1 MPCPPRAAPSAGE
14 DAAARSYRDGMA
26 DVPADVRVGVSGW
39 RYRDWRGRF
48 YPRGLAQRREL
59 EYVAGLMNSV
69 ELNGSF
75 YSLQRP
81 ASYQHWAAS
90 VPEDFLFAVKGSRY
104 ITHLKRLVDVDVA
117 LANFFASGLLGLGPK
132 LGPVLWQLPPRLRFD
147 EEMLAAFLARLPRTT
162 FAAAELA
169 RGHDARLEGR
179 ALLTPDADRLIRHVL
194 EIRDDSFR
202 TPAFLRLLED
212 YGVGLVVADTAGR
225 WPLLLDV
232 TSDLV
237 YVRLHGDTQLYHS
250 DYGEPALDLWA
261 ERVRGWRDAGLDVC
275 VYFDNDVNA
284 HAPFNALGLAGRLG
298 VGPSA
303 SARVGPV
310 V

>member
-1 MPCPPRAAPSAGE
+1 V
-14 DAAARSYRDGMA
+14 A
-26 DVPADVRVGVSGW
+26 DVLADVRVGVSGW

-48 YPRGLAQRREL
+48 YPRGLAQRLEL

-75 YSLQRP
+75 YSMQRP
-81 ASYQHWAAS
+81 ASYQRWAAS
-90 VPEDFLFAVKGSRY
+90 VPEDFLFAIKGSRY
-104 ITHLKRLVDVDVA
+104 ITHLKRLAGVEVA
-117 LANFFASGLLGLGPK
+117 LANFLASGLLGLGPK
-132 LGPVLWQLPPRLRFD
+132 LGPVLWQLPPGLRF
-147 EEMLAAFLARLPRTT
+147 EEGMLAAFLAQLPRSTS
-162 FAAAELA
+162 AAAELA

-179 ALLTPDADRLIRHVL
+179 AVTTPDEDRLMRHVL
-194 EIRDDSFR
+194 EVRDDSFR
-202 TPAFLRLLED
+202 DRAFLRLLED

-250 DYGEPALDLWA
+250 DYGEAALDLWA
-261 ERVRGWRDAGLDVC
+261 ERVRWWRDAGLDVC

-284 HAPFNALGLAGRLG
+284 HAPFNALGLARRLG
-298 VGPSA
+298 VGPPA
-303 SARVGPV
+303 SARVGPAV
-310 V
+310 

>member
-1 MPCPPRAAPSAGE
+1 
-14 DAAARSYRDGMA
+14 
-26 DVPADVRVGVSGW
+26 VADVRVGVSGW

-48 YPRGLAQRREL
+48 YPPGLVQRREL

-81 ASYQHWAAS
+81 ASYQRWAAS
-90 VPEDFLFAVKGSRY
+90 VPDDFVFAIKGSRY
-104 ITHLKRLVDVDVA
+104 ITHLKRLTDVDVA
-117 LANFFASGLLGLGPK
+117 LANFFASGLLGLGAK
-132 LGPVLWQLPPRLRFD
+132 LGPVLWQLPPGLRFQED
-147 EEMLAAFLARLPRTT
+147 LLAGFLARLPRSTS
-162 FAAAELA
+162 AASELA

-179 ALLTPDADRLIRHVL
+179 ALVTPDADRLMRHVL
-194 EIRDDSFR
+194 EVRDDSFR
-202 TPAFLRLLED
+202 DPAFLRLLED

-237 YVRLHGDTQLYHS
+237 YVRLHGDTELYRS
-250 DYGEPALDLWA
+250 GYGEPALDLWA
-261 ERVRGWRDAGLDVC
+261 ERVLRWRDAGLDVC
-275 VYFDNDVNA
+275 VYFDNDIDA
-284 HAPFNALGLAGRLG
+284 HAPFDALGLARRLG